1 MAKLPQKF
9 LIRDLDFFEIRDRD
23 LTYFGV
29 RDRDL
34 AKFWFV
40 KRDWDPSFRGP
51 YKHTILYNS
60 PGIFKKTF

>member
-1 MAKLPQKF
+1 MAKLPPKNTTKF
-9 LIRDLDFFEIRDRD
+9 LIRDLDFFYIRDRD
-23 LTYFGV
+23 LIFFGV

-51 YKHTILYNS
+51 LHLRNRPTQCPLH
-60 PGIFKKTF
+60 